1 MHGYLLQNHSTR
13 EYARK
18 MRVKAYQFV
27 FTTAYKALGVL
38 PRVQKTAEMFMLQN
52 PRLQNKIYSLLKLN
66 PF

>member
-52 PRLQNKIYSLLKLN
+52 PPTTK
-66 PF
+66 